1 MNEEQP
7 MENKRFE
14 ELLGLLLD
22 CDITSEGL
30 DELAQLVKDDAAL
43 LEDREEARTEHQ
55 K

>member
-22 CDITSEGL
+22 LRKPLALITPI
-30 DELAQLVKDDAAL
+30 
-43 LEDREEARTEHQ
+43 
-55 K
+55 